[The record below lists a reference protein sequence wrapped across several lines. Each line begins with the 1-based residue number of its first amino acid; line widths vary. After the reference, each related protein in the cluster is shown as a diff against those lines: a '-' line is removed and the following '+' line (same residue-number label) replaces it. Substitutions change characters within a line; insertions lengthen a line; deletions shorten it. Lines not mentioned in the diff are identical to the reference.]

1 MKRKITNIRLEEG
14 SPASCTIYMDNVPF
28 ATVTTGFAAKMGLRI
43 GLEIEETVI
52 RKLMAA
58 DEVVRARDS
67 ALELLLVQTYT
78 KRQMI
83 EALEESG
90 FCKHTVDETIE
101 NLEHLGHIKDEKFA
115 RNWVKKRRRT
125 RPASKKTMKREL
137 ANHGVDNSTSDRV
150 LAEIKEADE
159 TAVALQVARKQV
171 NRYRCLEPQVARRRL
186 YGFLVRR
193 GFDHETVGRVLRQ
206 ILTVE

>member
-1 MKRKITNIRLEEG
+1 
-14 SPASCTIYMDNVPF
+14 MDDVPF

-43 GLEIEETVI
+43 GLEIEEAVV

-58 DEVVRARDS
+58 DEVVRARDY
-67 ALELLLVQTYT
+67 ALELLLIQTYT
-78 KRQMI
+78 KQQMI
-83 EALEESG
+83 EALEKSG
-90 FCKHTVDETIE
+90 FCGLVIDETIE
-101 NLEHLGHIKDEKFA
+101 NLEHLGHIKDERFA

-125 RPASKKTMKREL
+125 RPASKKTMRREL
-137 ANHGVDNSTSDRV
+137 TNHGVDNSTSDRV
-150 LAEIKEADE
+150 LAEINEADE
-159 TAVALQVARKQV
+159 TALALQVARKQV

-206 ILTVE
+206 ILTME